1 MLKKVVFAMPSL
13 ETTLK
18 LDSFV
23 CVLSGIILLLASHP
37 IAKLLVINTF
47 VMFGL
52 TLPDQLKILG
62 IGLLV
67 VGMAVYAVASYR
79 PINAVAVWTIILIE
93 IDWIIASVILLF
105 SFDSVLTLAG
115 KDLIAFS
122 AIAVLAFM
130 ILEIYG
136 LKQLR
141 SLTKVTAS

>member
-1 MLKKVVFAMPSL
+1 MLKKVVSAMPSL

-23 CVLSGIILLLASHP
+23 CVLSGIILLLASKP
-37 IAKLLVINTF
+37 IAKLLVSNTF

-52 TLPDQLKILG
+52 TLPHQLEILG
-62 IGLLV
+62 IGLLL
-67 VGMAVYAVASYR
+67 VGITVYAVASYR
-79 PINAVAVWTIILIE
+79 PINAVAVWMIILLE
-93 IDWIIASVILLF
+93 ADWIIASVILLF

-115 KDLIAFS
+115 KDLIVVS

-141 SLTKVTAS
+141 SLAKVTAA